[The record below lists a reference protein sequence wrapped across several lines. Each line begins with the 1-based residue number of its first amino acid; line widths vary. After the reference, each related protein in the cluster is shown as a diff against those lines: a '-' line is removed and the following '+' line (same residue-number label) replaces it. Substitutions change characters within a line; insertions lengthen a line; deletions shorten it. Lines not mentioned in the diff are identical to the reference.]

1 MGTQQMGIDRSAPA
15 SGKCSER
22 GTGISATSEP
32 SVFAAGAG
40 RASKL
45 SACQPAAGSVR

>member
-15 SGKCSER
+15 SGKCFEC
-22 GTGISATSEP
+22 GAGISATSEP
-32 SVFAAGAG
+32 SLFAAGAR

-45 SACQPAAGSVR
+45 SACQPAAGSVT